1 MYKASRSQSAMEYLM
16 TYGWAILVIA
26 IVIAALFSLNIF
38 SPFEFSPKASPGSCY
53 VSKPDIYGSPIP
65 SSLVGGGCSE
75 IPEYTAQFNGQSSSI
90 VTGTKLLPL
99 GDEARSAFMW
109 IYVEN
114 LTSDYI
120 IEGYGNYS
128 TTLGN
133 QYVALWLYGGYIYF
147 GDNQENFYSY
157 SIPKTD
163 LGKWYFVGYSYS
175 GGASN
180 TITVYLDTVND
191 TASMQKALN
200 TTLPASQAAFIG
212 AGLGGYGYGFYKGDI
227 SNVQVYNSSLSNN
240 DVNALYQ
247 EGIGGAPIDLQ
258 NLVGWWPLDGN
269 ANDYSGNGNNG
280 AATNVKYVSNWESGY
295 SAP

>member
-1 MYKASRSQSAMEYLM
+1 MEYLM
-16 TYGWAILVIA
+16 TYGWAILIIA
-26 IVIAALFSLNIF
+26 IILVALFSLNLF
-38 SPFEFSPKASPGSCY
+38 NSYTFAPKAPPGACQVLRPNGPGSN
-53 VSKPDIYGSPIP
+53 VFVTMEGGSNCNG
-65 SSLVGGGCSE
+65 V

-114 LTSDYI
+114 LTRDYI

-147 GDNQENFYSY
+147 GDNQESFYGNNL
-157 SIPKTD
+157 PKTD

-191 TASMQKALN
+191 TAPMQKALN

-227 SNVQVYNSSLSNN
+227 SNVQIYNSSLSKN

-280 AATNVKYVSNWESGY
+280 VPSRVTYTSSWESGY